1 MAKGKH
7 ENITNRH
14 QDQWASSKPSTLTT
28 VSPGYPNTPE
38 KQDSDLKSNI
48 MMVVEDFRK
57 SINNS
62 FKKYRITLLSM
73 WKPLKKYRKTLLNK

>member
-7 ENITNRH
+7 KNLTNRH

-73 WKPLKKYRKTLLNK
+73 WKPLKKYRKKLLNK

>member
-1 MAKGKH
+1 M
-7 ENITNRH
+7 
-14 QDQWASSKPSTLTT
+14 
-28 VSPGYPNTPE
+28 SPGYPNTPE
-38 KQDSDLKSNI
+38 KQDLDLKSNI

-73 WKPLKKYRKTLLNK
+73 WKPLKKYRKKLLNK

>member
-48 MMVVEDFRK
+48 MMVVEDYRK
-57 SINNS
+57 SIIPHI
-62 FKKYRITLLSM
+62 KKYRRTLLNI
-73 WKPLKKYRKTLLNK
+73 WKPIKKYRKMLLNK

>member
-73 WKPLKKYRKTLLNK
+73 WKPLKKYRKKLLNK